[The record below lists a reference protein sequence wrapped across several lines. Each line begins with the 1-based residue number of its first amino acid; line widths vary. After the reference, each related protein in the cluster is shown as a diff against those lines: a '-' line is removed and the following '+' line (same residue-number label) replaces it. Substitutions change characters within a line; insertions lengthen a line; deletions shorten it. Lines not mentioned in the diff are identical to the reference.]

1 MPEKISV
8 AIVRF
13 WTSPKLSMKTRRSL
27 FHFSSSGRARQRVRE
42 HEESGVEKKDGR
54 LDVVLSLADL

>member
-1 MPEKISV
+1 
-8 AIVRF
+8 
-13 WTSPKLSMKTRRSL
+13 MKTRRSL
-27 FHFSSSGRARQRVRE
+27 FHFSSSGRARQHVRE